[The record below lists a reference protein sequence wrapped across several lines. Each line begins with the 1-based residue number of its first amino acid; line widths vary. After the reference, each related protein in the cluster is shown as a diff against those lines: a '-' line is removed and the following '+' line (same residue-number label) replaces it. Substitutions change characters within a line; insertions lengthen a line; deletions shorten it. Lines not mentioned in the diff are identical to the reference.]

1 MQVGIWGE
9 FQQRINSFAN
19 EALGMRSGNVFSAIG
34 MTAFERELIGRL
46 TNAGSGPLQSRIRA

>member
-1 MQVGIWGE
+1 MQVGIWAE

-19 EALGMRSGNVFSAIG
+19 EALGMRSGNVFSAMG

-46 TNAGSGPLQSRIRA
+46 TDAGSGPW